1 MQEIPYGTDVVQ
13 EPDKL
18 AAAAIADDIHDA
30 TAEQLHDQLVSV
42 MIQNQH
48 LGMQWQQINDSW
60 KHTGI
65 RI

>member
-30 TAEQLHDQLVSV
+30 TVEQLHDQLVSV
-42 MIQNQH
+42 MIPLTEQV
-48 LGMQWQQINDSW
+48 GVTCTCRMS
-60 KHTGI
+60 
-65 RI
+65 R